1 MYLVI
6 ELKKRALSI
15 TITKLR
21 EVWFYGSWWCFI
33 IDFLKLHV
41 FEDTNMI
48 IEDIEQE
55 KTNWLTHDTLLL
67 VWHVLYIQHVAS
79 INIGYE
85 LRRFQGYYVDSI
97 STLIS

>member
-1 MYLVI
+1 
-6 ELKKRALSI
+6 
-15 TITKLR
+15 
-21 EVWFYGSWWCFI
+21 
-33 IDFLKLHV
+33 
-41 FEDTNMI
+41 MI

-55 KTNWLTHDTLLL
+55 KTNWMTHDTLLL
-67 VWHVLYIQHVAS
+67 VWHVLYIQRVAS